1 MADITDHSLYAIGG
15 VKQVPRLLGADL
27 LLISLL
33 HDGELDLDVVFL
45 LEVTHSH
52 AISCALPGL
61 NGLQILLECR

>member
-1 MADITDHSLYAIGG
+1 MADVTDHSLYAVRG

-52 AISCALPGL
+52 AISCTLPGL
-61 NGLQILLECR
+61 DGLQILFKCR